1 MYETINKEAEKK
13 GMSIRQLERDAG
25 LGNGTIDKWKESSP
39 KLDTLEKV
47 AAALGM
53 NVTTLINRAKKA
65 GKEES

>member
-1 MYETINKEAEKK
+1 MYETIKKEAEKT
-13 GMSIRQLERDAG
+13 GMSIRQLERFAG

-65 GKEES
+65 GKEA